1 MHAVT
6 ITGVNYKKEK
16 HSIQTRDH
24 EKKIKKIQ
32 QHTKGRTAEE
42 AKHFLIQQIH
52 IKLKTRGFSG

>member
-16 HSIQTRDH
+16 HSIHTRDH
-24 EKKIKKIQ
+24 EKKK
-32 QHTKGRTAEE
+32 QHTKGRTVEE